1 MTQFESARALLDHQL
16 AAKQRR
22 RRDLARLPFEEK
34 VAMVM
39 QLQEIARK
47 AREASAIQA
56 RKPEARPQ

>member
-1 MTQFESARALLDHQL
+1 VTQFESARALLAYQL

-22 RRDLARLPFEEK
+22 RHDLARLPFEEK

-47 AREASAIQA
+47 AREASPTRAP
-56 RKPEARPQ
+56 KP